1 MVAMGENINYYK
13 ANSIVLTVSWIL
25 DIFLILGYIGE
36 VVKGQKEVF
45 MVLGLVLLVVIQGMI
60 AFLCY
65 IKDKTSSSMKYIV
78 IIVFF
83 AVYLY
88 AMFTSSR
95 LLTFIYIIPLIIA
108 YILYCDL
115 HIMKVITL
123 CVVVANLAK
132 VIFMAMVLDEQSKS
146 MITDYTIQLAAIIII
161 PVVLI
166 FVTKVLMDE
175 TNAHIEVIDEAR
187 KKEVQML
194 SEASNVSNLLDSN
207 CYSVY
212 ENIDKMQQSCQIVA
226 EAAENISLA
235 MGEAVESVEKQKDLT
250 TDIHDIITKSAE
262 VTEQMDQFTKGVRER
277 LEKGNEIVKRLSEK
291 TIQSNDNSEEAYEA
305 IQLLAKHMEE
315 IGLII
320 QTINKISARTNVLSV
335 NATIESARAG
345 EIGLGFGVVAEEIR
359 KLSGQTKA
367 AVYKIVDIIST
378 LDVNMELCLNSMEN
392 FRNINKEQTKLIRS
406 TLEVFKQTSEDVNLV
421 EKGADHVNKNMEK
434 ILSANKHI
442 VDSISSISA
451 LTEETMA
458 SVEETNSTLS
468 QNVTEIEIT
477 KKLATELIEGSMTL
491 KKYL

>member
-1 MVAMGENINYYK
+1 MEENVNYYK
-13 ANSIVLTVSWIL
+13 ANSVVLTVSWIL

-36 VVKGQKEVF
+36 VVKGEKEVF
-45 MVLGLVLLVVIQGMI
+45 MVLGLVLLVIIQGVL

-65 IKDKTSSSMKYIV
+65 LKDRKSSSMKYIV
-78 IIVFF
+78 IIGFF

-115 HIMKVITL
+115 HIMKLISSCVI
-123 CVVVANLAK
+123 VANLAK
-132 VIFMAMVLDEQSKS
+132 VIFVAMVLDEQSQS

-161 PVVLI
+161 PASLI
-166 FVTKVLMDE
+166 FVTKSMMKE
-175 TNAHIEVIDEAR
+175 TEEHIEAIEEAR
-187 KKEVQML
+187 KKEVEML
-194 SEASNVSNLLDSN
+194 SEAAKVSNLLDSN

-212 ENIDKMQQSCQIVA
+212 ENIDKMEQSCHIVA
-226 EAAENISLA
+226 EAAESISLA
-235 MGEAVESVEKQKDLT
+235 MGEAVESVEKQKELT
-250 TDIHDIITKSAE
+250 TDIHELITKSAKE
-262 VTEQMDQFTKGVRER
+262 TEQMDQITKGARER
-277 LEKGNEIVKRLSEK
+277 LVKGSEIVKRLSQK
-291 TIQSNDNSEEAYEA
+291 TVQSNDQSDQAYEA
-305 IQLLAKHMEE
+305 IQLLARHMEE
-315 IGLII
+315 IELII

-359 KLSGQTKA
+359 KLSDQTKV

-378 LDVNMELCLNSMEN
+378 LEVNMELCLNSMEN
-392 FRNINKEQTKLIRS
+392 FRSINKEQTKLIRS
-406 TLEVFKQTSEDVNLV
+406 TLEVFKQTNEDVESV
-421 EKGADHVNKNMEK
+421 EKSADQVNKNMEN
-434 ILSANKHI
+434 ILNANRNI
-442 VDSISSISA
+442 IDSISSISA

-468 QNVTEIEIT
+468 ENVTEIEKT
-477 KKLATELIEGSMTL
+477 KKLATELIEGAMAL